1 MKHLRKFNEAVTQDM
16 LQNTTIGRT
25 CFRDTREKYK
35 SYISS
40 SNNYRLSGYM
50 YIYEFSG
57 GGRIFVSVPK
67 ELANAVSGTGVAGC
81 ILKLEDI
88 EILDK
93 ETGLPDEYV
102 KSEIDSQKKRAE
114 TEKPKYEMIKKIE
127 DACGPGLTEDEYQD
141 IAMELALNSAMKNFR
156 N

>member
-25 CFRDTREKYK
+25 CFRDTRERK
-35 SYISS
+35 SQFS
-40 SNNYRLSGYM
+40 SNEYRLDGYL
-50 YIYEFSG
+50 YVYDFSD
-57 GGRIFVSVPK
+57 GGRTWATVPK
-67 ELANAVSGTGVAGC
+67 ELANAVTGSGVAGC

-88 EILDK
+88 EILDR
-93 ETGLPDEYV
+93 ETPWSDERVAEEV
-102 KSEIDSQKKRAE
+102 KSQQRRAE

-141 IAMELALNSAMKNFR
+141 IALELVLNSVMKKLR

>member
-16 LQNTTIGRT
+16 LKNTTIGRT

-40 SNNYRLSGYM
+40 SDNYRLSGYM

-67 ELANAVSGTGVAGC
+67 ELANAVSGSGVAGC

-88 EILDK
+88 EILER
-93 ETGLPDEYV
+93 ETTWSDELV
-102 KSEIDSQKKRAE
+102 KNEIDSQERRAK
-114 TEKPKYEMIKKIE
+114 TDKPKYELIKKIE

-141 IAMELALNSAMKNFR
+141 IAMELALNSAMKKFR